1 MGIFKKS
8 RNVINTLNN
17 IKFCNYEARKTDL
30 QLKNQETA
38 REIANRKKSEDEYA
52 LPGDID
58 LTSEQIAEID
68 EFWRKYEF
76 LGKIDYRAFKTYY
89 NRSGVFD
96 PRYLPQYIY
105 SYFLRPNTV
114 PDRYAI
120 PFQIKA
126 YLPRL
131 LSNAKQPEMI
141 IRKIEGI
148 YYNSEFEHITKSE
161 AVRICLDVLQSGT
174 EIVVKLSGQGGG
186 KGVVFLANA
195 TEKELRNL
203 FKTKSKLSVQK
214 AIKQHPQMAKLNPST
229 VNTVRLTTV
238 LHKGKFSAAA
248 ALIKIGSP
256 NARVDNYKYGG
267 CLLGVNLDGTV
278 LPWALNID
286 RERITELPSGIK
298 LGEGGFT
305 KVPCFN
311 SVLEMAEKAHYCIPK
326 IKVVSWDIAVD
337 DENEAEII
345 EANFFGDLRMH
356 QVLTGPVFGDMTEM
370 LLDSYVLPNY
380 YKHGV
385 TRDFDYKE
393 FVNHIEITK
402 YVGSKRSVTVP
413 GEING
418 KPITIIGAYAFAYNQ
433 SIKAVTLPDTVIRL
447 QKGAFAGCT
456 SLEFLKLNLD
466 GLKSAGREVVNWCSK
481 LDSDTKKTIRAKS

>member
-1 MGIFKKS
+1 MGILGRIRKS
-8 RNVINTLNN
+8 SKSHQNNSIYHARQMLIQEEERNL
-17 IKFCNYEARKTDL
+17 ARDL
-30 QLKNQETA
+30 
-38 REIANRKKSEDEYA
+38 ANRKKSEDDYA
-52 LPGDID
+52 LPDDRD
-58 LTSEQIAEID
+58 LTSEQVAEID
-68 EFWRKYEF
+68 AFWSKYEF
-76 LGKIDYRAFKTYY
+76 LGKIDTRAFKTYY
-89 NRSGVFD
+89 NRSGIFD

-114 PDRYAI
+114 PEQYAI

-148 YYNSEFEHITKSE
+148 YYNSEFEHITKNE
-161 AVRICLDVLQSGT
+161 AVQICLDVLQSGT

-186 KGVVFLANA
+186 KGVVFLSSTTA
-195 TEKELRNL
+195 KELSNL
-203 FKTKSKLSVQK
+203 FKTKSKFSVQK
-214 AIKQHPQMAKLNPST
+214 AIKQHPEMAKLNPST

-278 LPWALNID
+278 LPWALNIE
-286 RERITELPSGIK
+286 RERITELPSGVK

-305 KVPCFN
+305 KVPCFD

-370 LLDSYVLPNY
+370 ILDSYVLPNY
-380 YKHGV
+380 YKRGV
-385 TRDFDYKE
+385 TRDYDYKE

-402 YVGSKRSVTVP
+402 YVGNEKAVTVP
-413 GEING
+413 TEING
-418 KPITIIGAYAFAYNQ
+418 KPITVIGAYAFAYKRN
-433 SIKAVTLPDTVIRL
+433 IKAVTLPNTVTRL
-447 QKGAFAGCT
+447 QKGAFAGCA
-456 SLEFLKLNLD
+456 SLEVLKLNLD
-466 GLKSAGREVVNWCSK
+466 GLKSAGKEVVNWCGK
-481 LDSDTKKTIRAKS
+481 LDLDTKKAIRAKS

>member
-1 MGIFKKS
+1 MRLFKKS
-8 RNVINTLNN
+8 INSGNTSDELR
-17 IKFCNYEARKTDL
+17 FCNYEARKMDL
-30 QLKNQETA
+30 QLKNQEAA
-38 REIANRKKSEDEYA
+38 REIANRKKSEDDYA
-52 LPGDID
+52 LPGDKD

-68 EFWRKYEF
+68 AFWRKYEF

-148 YYNSEFEHITKSE
+148 YYNDRFEHITRSE
-161 AVRICLDVLQSGT
+161 AVQICLDVLQSGT
-174 EIVVKLSGQGGG
+174 EIVLKLNGQGGG
-186 KGVVFLANA
+186 KGVVFLSKA
-195 TEKELRNL
+195 TAEELIKL
-203 FKTKSKLSVQK
+203 LKTKSKLVVQK
-214 AIKQHPQMAKLNPST
+214 AIKQHPEMAKLNPST

-248 ALIKIGSP
+248 ALIKIGSAD
-256 NARVDNYKYGG
+256 ARVDNYKYGG

-286 RERITELPSGIK
+286 RERISELPSGVK

-305 KVPCFN
+305 KVPCFD

-326 IKVVSWDIAVD
+326 IKVISWDIAVD

-370 LLDSYVLPNY
+370 ILDSYVMPNY

-385 TRDFDYKE
+385 TKDYDYKE
-393 FVNHIEITK
+393 FVDHIEITR
-402 YVGSKRSVTVP
+402 YVGNEKSVAVP
-413 GEING
+413 SEING
-418 KPITIIGAYAFAYNQ
+418 KPITIIGAYAFAHNR
-433 SIKAVTLPDTVIRL
+433 SIKAVTLPDTVKRL
-447 QKGAFAGCT
+447 QKGAFAGCA
-456 SLEFLKLNLD
+456 SLESLTLNLNE
-466 GLKSAGREVVNWCSK
+466 LKSAGREVVNWCGK
-481 LDSDTKKTIRAKS
+481 LDLDTKKAIRAKS